1 MKLNTSN
8 NQRGFTTIQLLITI
22 TISAIVCGFAVVGI
36 TSARAHIRRAS
47 SARQFAALAERA
59 RADSVR
65 RHASGLQQAG
75 IQQIDATTYAVTM
88 DFNDSGT
95 VTVQNFTTESGV
107 TISMPRAISFDWRGR
122 IVTETNT
129 SFTNSLPGSEAV
141 NISGSGDVTLDLEI
155 FADDS
160 IPIPTLNGTGG
171 GVTPDPSPSP
181 SASPSASPSPTAT
194 PTPSS
199 SPTPTPSASATPTP
213 SATATP
219 TPAATPTPSATATP
233 TPSATATPTPVACSI
248 SASPTSITI
257 SENGS
262 GTVSVHLNNFSGS
275 GTISADSSN
284 SGQIQVSPSSVTVS
298 GTSSTSFTIS
308 VKKQSGSVT
317 FSSSCGSQT
326 VTVNVP

>member
-1 MKLNTSN
+1 MKTKTRNSQQGSTL
-8 NQRGFTTIQLLITI
+8 IQLLVTI
-22 TISAIVCGFAVVGI
+22 AIVAIVSGFAVVGI
-36 TSARAHIRRAS
+36 TSARAHIRRS
-47 SARQFAALAERA
+47 NSARQFAALAERA

-65 RHASGLQQAG
+65 RHASGAAEAG
-75 IQQIDATTYAVTM
+75 IQQIDASTYAVTM

-95 VTVQNFTTESGV
+95 VTTQNFTTESGV
-107 TISMPRAISFDWRGR
+107 TISMPRSISFDWRGR
-122 IVTETNT
+122 IATETNT
-129 SFTNSLPGSEAV
+129 SFTNDLPGSVAV

-155 FADDS
+155 FADGS
-160 IPIPTLNGTGG
+160 IPNPTLSGTGG

-181 SASPSASPSPTAT
+181 GASPSPTAT

-199 SPTPTPSASATPTP
+199 NPTPTPSASATPTP
-213 SATATP
+213 SASATP
-219 TPAATPTPSATATP
+219 TPSATATPTPSATATP

-248 SASPTSITI
+248 SSSTSITI
-257 SENGS
+257 AQNGS

-284 SGQIQVSPSSVTVS
+284 SGQIQVSPTSATVS
-298 GTSSTSFTIS
+298 GTNSTTFTIS

-317 FSSSCGSQT
+317 LTSSCGSQT